1 MMRPQTAFI
10 QRSAAQ
16 REGQAGEKMPT
27 NVFTLRSSLVVAT
40 IATGIACAVAE
51 EPLERIEHAAPK
63 RQCLSTSQ
71 SRQTIEEN
79 SLVDPFVCMRAAAR
93 EHQGEA
99 LGARLCRHDE
109 SFIYEI
115 SLLQPDGRI
124 VKIPFDARTGKPH
137 SGHRDR

>member
-1 MMRPQTAFI
+1 MATITFI
-10 QRSAAQ
+10 MRSAFAI
-16 REGQAGEKMPT
+16 AM
-27 NVFTLRSSLVVAT
+27 LAT
-40 IATGIACAVAE
+40 AMTRARAE
-51 EPLERIEHAAPK
+51 EQMEPAAEKVAPK

-71 SRQTIEEN
+71 SRQTIEQN

-99 LGARLCRHDE
+99 LGARLCRHEE

-124 VKIPFDARTGKPH
+124 VKILFDAKTGKPH
-137 SGHRDR
+137 SGHRER

>member
-10 QRSAAQ
+10 RRSAAQ
-16 REGQAGEKMPT
+16 HKDRAGEGMPII
-27 NVFTLRSSLVVAT
+27 VFILRSALAVA
-40 IATGIACAVAE
+40 IVAAPIPRAVAE
-51 EPLERIEHAAPK
+51 ETLERALQK

-79 SLVDPFVCMRAAAR
+79 GLVDPFVCMRAAAR
-93 EHQGEA
+93 DHQGES
-99 LGARLCRHDE
+99 LGARLCRHEE
-109 SFIYEI
+109 SYVYEI

-124 VKIPFDARTGKPH
+124 VKILFDAKTGKPH